1 MDAAAG
7 GGEGE
12 VFVNYAQIEEYFN
25 NMALEGP
32 SAQDRVDGIVSQII
46 SLLPAPF
53 VSAPDADDSDDDHF
67 SLTSS
72 DSEDAAAAAADR
84 PAVQDGDGR
93 DHVSHLPDDLLCNII
108 SRLPTKEAARTMV
121 LSTRWRCV
129 WAATPLLVDDSHLRA
144 ADGPRDF
151 HAVRAVSRCVAAH
164 PGPVRAVR
172 FTRTSFYRQKYALE
186 HLIARLAAK
195 KIQDLILF
203 NRPWQLDMPL
213 PDNILNC
220 ASLSRLYI
228 GVWRW
233 RFPDTTANS
242 PAFPNLQELGLFHT
256 VIKDREVD
264 ALLAHCPKL
273 KILSFAIAYI
283 SRSRLRIKS
292 SSLRVV
298 MEWGCS
304 FDEIIVEDAPCLE
317 RLLFQSILDRRPVKI
332 VYAPRLEVLGYLDLQ
347 LHALEIGGMVIRAGM
362 NVRASAMLPSLK
374 ILAVKVRFSHDKEVK
389 MLHTLLRC
397 FPRLETLHIMFIQ
410 STSPDG
416 VHCAEFWESQSSCDC
431 LESHLKTLVLHGF
444 QGLDC
449 ELLFLG
455 YILKNGKVLKTLGMV
470 CRGSDDVVSEGGRMT
485 CSVGEGNAPSGG
497 SSGSDEVVVEGGP
510 ISGSADEGNLSS
522 GGSSSSHDVVM
533 EGVPVPGSVSEGDAP
548 SGRSTGS
555 DVIYVC
561 PASPSWSFQNAID
574 LSVEDPFC
582 VLRRA
587 RAWRAS
593 RVEA

>member
-7 GGEGE
+7 GGEE
-12 VFVNYAQIEEYFN
+12 EFVTYAQIEAYFN
-25 NMALEGP
+25 NMALEGL
-32 SAQDRVDGIVSQII
+32 SAQDRMDGIVSQII

-53 VSAPDADDSDDDHF
+53 VPAPDADDSSDSDDDHF

-72 DSEDAAAAAADR
+72 DSEDAAPAAADR
-84 PAVQDGDGR
+84 PAVQGGDGQ
-93 DHVSHLPDDLLCNII
+93 DHISRLPDDLLSNIV

-129 WAATPLLVDDSHLRA
+129 WAATPLLVDDAHLRA

-172 FTRTSFYRQKYALE
+172 FTRTSFHRQEYALE
-186 HLIARLAAK
+186 RLIASLAAK

-203 NRPWQLDMPL
+203 NRPWPLDMPL
-213 PDNILNC
+213 PDSILDC
-220 ASLSRLYI
+220 ASLTRLYI
-228 GVWRW
+228 CVWRW
-233 RFPDTTANS
+233 RFPDSTTLR
-242 PAFPNLQELGLFHT
+242 PAFPNLEELGLFHS
-256 VIKDREVD
+256 IIEDREVD

-283 SRSRLRIKS
+283 SRSILRIKS
-292 SSLRVV
+292 SSLRAV

-304 FDEIIVEDAPCLE
+304 FDEIIVEDAPCME
-317 RLLFQSILDRRPVKI
+317 RLLFQTIFDRRPVKI
-332 VYAPRLEVLGYLDLQ
+332 VHAPRLEVLGYLDLQ
-347 LHALEIGGMVIRAGM
+347 LHALEIGGIAIRAGM
-362 NVRASAMLPSLK
+362 SVRASAMLPSLK
-374 ILAVKVRFSHDKEVK
+374 ILAVKVRLSHDVEVK

-397 FPRLETLHIMFIQ
+397 FPRLETLHIMSIQ
-410 STSPDG
+410 STSPDD

-444 QGLDC
+444 QGLNC
-449 ELLFLG
+449 ESLFLG

-470 CRGSDDVVSEGGRMT
+470 CSDSDDVVSEAGRMS
-485 CSVGEGNAPSGG
+485 CSVGEGNAPSGA
-497 SSGSDEVVVEGGP
+497 SSGSDDVGVEGGP
-510 ISGSADEGNLSS
+510 ISGYEGNLPS
-522 GGSSSSHDVVM
+522 GGSHDVVM
-533 EGVPVPGSVSEGDAP
+533 EGGPVSGSVSEGDVS

-555 DVIYVC
+555 NVIHVC

-587 RAWRAS
+587 RAWRVS